1 MSTPPRTDVHATPI
15 GTQTERVLHDFVR
28 NAVMSL
34 SEALTG
40 SAPTFE
46 DDIRFERGADGHFR
60 ERKKRIWTLCPTL
73 SDEWLRSL
81 PDYERCTE
89 CLKSGAIIGPH
100 LDRLVGTST
109 TASRLEA
116 RNILMSLIY
125 AMLDE
130 EGCLTFS
137 CEKFQSKWQEL
148 ADFFGAD
155 RIAYKTVAPLPH
167 LIAPAFPL
175 RLNDELVLDRLSVDE
190 VTRCHQVGVI
200 RPTSLRFRLIYAE
213 IAVGLR
219 RTKFLPKL
227 LRQGDEPGESPDAG
241 DEGSFG
247 RRPLFRDDLTIDDVL
262 SALRLFKR
270 THIRAAGLAKWTDS
284 PWLAGGIEYR
294 VLGQWPYGGNFELT
308 EGDVPHFLELWHLL
322 EEGAA
327 RFSFS
332 IHRFNLAFDRGL
344 LADRIVD
351 LVVAAE
357 ALFLGDLDEGY
368 RGELR
373 FRLALRAA
381 KFIAHASYSEQEVFR
396 VMRRAYDAR
405 SATVHGGSPKD
416 TRLPDNQSADLPTF
430 IDAIEDLVRLGLR
443 KALSMEARWKQ
454 DGSKMEA
461 RWKQD
466 TPTRV
471 LGRPRI
477 FKGHPPV
484 SLWIRASA
492 TSRKGHACGVRL
504 SGWSGPQRGRQW
516 TRSVHRHHWSTKRR
530 IFILG
535 QAYSRSFEPF
545 SALDEIDNDG
555 LPFGE
560 VREPRS
566 FESGDMDEDVLAT
579 VEGNEAVASLGIEP
593 LHCAGLLDGYARR

>member
-1 MSTPPRTDVHATPI
+1 MSTPPQTDIPATPV

-28 NAVMSL
+28 DAVMRL
-34 SEALTG
+34 SEGLTG

-46 DDIRFERGADGHFR
+46 DDIRFGRGADGHFR
-60 ERKKRIWTLCPTL
+60 ERKKRIWTLFPML

-81 PDYERCTE
+81 PDYERCAE
-89 CLKSGAIIGPH
+89 CLKSDVVVGPH
-100 LDRLVGTST
+100 LDRLVGTSA

-125 AMLDE
+125 AMLDD

-137 CEKFQSKWQEL
+137 CEKFQSKWREL
-148 ADFFGAD
+148 AGFFGAD

-175 RLNDELVLDRLSVDE
+175 RLNDELVLDRLTDDE

-200 RPTSLRFRLIYAE
+200 RPTSLRSELILAE
-213 IAVGLR
+213 IAVGIR

-227 LRQGDEPGESPDAG
+227 LRQGDEPGESPEAG
-241 DEGSFG
+241 SEGSFG
-247 RRPLFRDDLTIDDVL
+247 KRPLFRDDLTIDDVL

-270 THIRAAGLAKWTDS
+270 TQIRAAGLAKWTDS
-284 PWLAGGIEYR
+284 PWLAGGTEYR
-294 VLGQWPYGGNFELT
+294 VLGQWPYGGKFELT
-308 EGDVPHFLELWHLL
+308 EDDVPHFLELWHLL
-322 EEGAA
+322 EAGAA
-327 RFSFS
+327 RLSFS

-381 KFIAHASYSEQEVFR
+381 KFIQHASYSEQEVFR

-405 SATVHGGSPKD
+405 SAIVHGGSPKD
-416 TRLPDNQSADLPTF
+416 TRLPDNQVADLATF

-443 KALSMEARWKQ
+443 KALSMKE
-454 DGSKMEA
+454 DGSKIRQPEY
-461 RWKQD
+461 WD
-466 TPTRV
+466 
-471 LGRPRI
+471 
-477 FKGHPPV
+477 
-484 SLWIRASA
+484 SLLFPNV
-492 TSRKGHACGVRL
+492 TL
-504 SGWSGPQRGRQW
+504 Q
-516 TRSVHRHHWSTKRR
+516 
-530 IFILG
+530 
-535 QAYSRSFEPF
+535 
-545 SALDEIDNDG
+545 
-555 LPFGE
+555 
-560 VREPRS
+560 
-566 FESGDMDEDVLAT
+566 
-579 VEGNEAVASLGIEP
+579 
-593 LHCAGLLDGYARR
+593 